1 MRSRWTAL
9 RRFSTALTYARASLT
24 CSAAWTAFTDVS
36 EPSEPFGG
44 QDLAHGGL
52 GASLPLGD
60 DRLGESEV
68 VVRDDPLVQ
77 RIGVLVDVPHA
88 HFYAPIALLSSFSAA
103 LTIPRPPIYRRLSA

>member
-1 MRSRWTAL
+1 MRS
-9 RRFSTALTYARASLT
+9 
-24 CSAAWTAFTDVS
+24 DG
-36 EPSEPFGG
+36 PGPFGG
-44 QDLAHGGL
+44 EDLAHGGL

-88 HFYAPIALLSSFSAA
+88 HSYAPIALSFVVFRCLDHTTTADISPIIGLSRTISA
-103 LTIPRPPIYRRLSA
+103 